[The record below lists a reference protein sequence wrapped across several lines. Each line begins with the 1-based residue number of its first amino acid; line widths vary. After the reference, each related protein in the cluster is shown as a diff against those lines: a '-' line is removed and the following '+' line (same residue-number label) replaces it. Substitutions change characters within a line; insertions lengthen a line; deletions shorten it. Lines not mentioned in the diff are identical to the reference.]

1 MSPAL
6 VHGKVDR
13 WLLDHEDWIAQ
24 GGATRLALC
33 EDWRKVAVEFGAGH
47 PAALGCLLALVRE
60 AWSGSAA
67 PHFGIPSDMAKIH
80 VAPHY
85 VGWAACY
92 ECGTRLP
99 RVSVCDTESLALVS
113 ALEAAPL

>member
-6 VHGKVDR
+6 VHGNVDR

-47 PAALGCLLALVRE
+47 PAAIGCLTALVRE
-60 AWSGSAA
+60 AWGISDEGSFTLT
-67 PHFGIPSDMAKIH
+67 H
-80 VAPHY
+80 
-85 VGWAACY
+85 
-92 ECGTRLP
+92 
-99 RVSVCDTESLALVS
+99 TEGRHAWTSITDGRGKAWFYDNANPEAERLVS
-113 ALEAAPL
+113 ALEAAPQGES